1 MDITKVEEILALLH
15 TIADS
20 SISNTIAFIST
31 LVSGI
36 AVLSSIYFSHKTRV
50 QYIDSLSPLLSF
62 HLTEKTGLLYLTVKN
77 TGQSEATDLEISFE
91 ELKNNGG
98 ENNFVIDEI
107 FKNAMTL
114 YPNEQITGYISRSGA
129 NIVTA
134 IAPMIRVH
142 VSFRKGNTKKNEQYS
157 RWICYSGNIDENNFL
172 EKNLEDISRKLNE
185 ISYSNNRM
193 ANYFEG
199 KFLLK
204 TDEINAYPYSSLYQD
219 MKDAVNNVE
228 RSSEKRSGR
237 DETGILLHK

>member
-1 MDITKVEEILALLH
+1 
-15 TIADS
+15 
-20 SISNTIAFIST
+20 
-31 LVSGI
+31 
-36 AVLSSIYFSHKTRV
+36 
-50 QYIDSLSPLLSF
+50 
-62 HLTEKTGLLYLTVKN
+62 
-77 TGQSEATDLEISFE
+77 
-91 ELKNNGG
+91 
-98 ENNFVIDEI
+98 
-107 FKNAMTL
+107 MTL